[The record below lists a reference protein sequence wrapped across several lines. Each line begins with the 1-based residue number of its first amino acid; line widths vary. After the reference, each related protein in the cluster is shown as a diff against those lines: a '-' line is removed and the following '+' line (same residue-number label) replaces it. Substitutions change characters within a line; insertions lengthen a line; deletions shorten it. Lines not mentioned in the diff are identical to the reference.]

1 MAEGRP
7 PPASPAHPENP
18 SVRDLATQY
27 LTTREHILA
36 PNTIANIATDYRL
49 RIDPMLGAA
58 QVQQLSREMIELFV
72 ARLVRTSTSR
82 RMVVGTVASL
92 RAILSAA
99 VDWGYIDANPAAR
112 LRLPVPD
119 HHETQSVE
127 RVLGRDELA
136 RLVQTCHT
144 LRIETL
150 IRMGAEAGLRRGEVI
165 GLRWDDVDLTARRV
179 TVRRNVV
186 QIRAVDKLERTTKG
200 RRSRRVAISP
210 SLAARLGEWF
220 AESVVAGG
228 AAATGPVWP
237 GRNGGPMDAG
247 SPGQALARALRRAGL
262 VDNDGRELV
271 TFHGLRHT
279 AGSLMLAAGV
289 PLIVVSRQLGHAS
302 PHVTAQ
308 VYAHLLSDAQ
318 LDDAARVFDNPET
331 TQTLRD
337 TLRESGGDD

>member
-1 MAEGRP
+1 MDHRSGGRCSCPFSIVTPGTHAGTTRLVRHDGPVTAARAERRRLMAEERP

-27 LTTREHILA
+27 LTTRDQILA

-58 QVQQLSREMIELFV
+58 QVQQLSRETIELFV

-112 LRLPVPD
+112 LRLPVPE

-136 RLVQTCHT
+136 RLVQACHT

-165 GLRWDDVDLTARRV
+165 GPSVGRRGPPRTARDRPAQ
-179 TVRRNVV
+179 RRPSSCCGEA
-186 QIRAVDKLERTTKG
+186 RADDQGATFTTG
-200 RRSRRVAISP
+200 RD
-210 SLAARLGEWF
+210 LAEL
-220 AESVVAGG
+220 GG
-228 AAATGPVWP
+228 AIG
-237 GRNGGPMDAG
+237 
-247 SPGQALARALRRAGL
+247 
-262 VDNDGRELV
+262 
-271 TFHGLRHT
+271 
-279 AGSLMLAAGV
+279 
-289 PLIVVSRQLGHAS
+289 
-302 PHVTAQ
+302 
-308 VYAHLLSDAQ
+308 
-318 LDDAARVFDNPET
+318 
-331 TQTLRD
+331 
-337 TLRESGGDD
+337 